1 MQLCRHLWRG
11 RCFLKGTKIRPMTNA
26 TANILLVED
35 VSTLQFFVRNA
46 LSSLPCPYNLITVG
60 TIAEAYERMAEITMD
75 LFIVDIGLPDGDGID
90 FLCDASVLQPNASAV
105 IVTST
110 PSDEHRRRAEQLG
123 VVQIFS
129 KPIQVTQLCSAI
141 CKMLGWQEQAIH
153 EGSNFRATL
162 SGLTPLDI
170 VQLKCMSGASSILE
184 FTNNQRSGRV
194 YFEKGNV
201 AHALLLMEDG
211 TKKLGYDAF
220 AEISG
225 WQAGRVAEVQ
235 DSAPYPHSIKTNW
248 QSLVL
253 EVAHRADEMQ
263 GQAA

>member
-1 MQLCRHLWRG
+1 MSH
-11 RCFLKGTKIRPMTNA
+11 A
-26 TANILLVED
+26 TATILLIED
-35 VSTLQFFVRNA
+35 ISTVQFFVRNA
-46 LSSLPCPYNLITVG
+46 LSSLPRPYTLLTAG
-60 TIAEAYERMAEITMD
+60 TIAQAREQMAGKFVD

-90 FLCDASVLQPNASAV
+90 FLCEAAVLQPQATAI
-105 IVTST
+105 IVTAT
-110 PSDEHRRRAEQLG
+110 PSDEHRARAEQLG
-123 VVQIFS
+123 VVQLLP
-129 KPIQVTQLCSAI
+129 KPIQRAQLCAAVS
-141 CKMLGWQEQAIH
+141 KLLGWSEQNASDV
-153 EGSNFRATL
+153 SNFRATL

-184 FTNNQRSGRV
+184 FTNNHRSGRV

-235 DSAPYPHSIKTNW
+235 DASPYPHSIRTNW

-253 EVAHRADEMQ
+253 EVAHQSDEMH
-263 GQAA
+263 GHAA

>member
-1 MQLCRHLWRG
+1 MQLCPRLWPG
-11 RCFLKGTKIRPMTNA
+11 GCFLKGTKTRPMTHA
-26 TANILLVED
+26 TATILLVED

-46 LSSLPCPYNLITVG
+46 LSSLPCPYNLIIAG
-60 TIAEAYERMAEITMD
+60 TIAEAHERMAEQTVD

-90 FLCDASVLQPNASAV
+90 FLCDASVLQPDASAI

-110 PSDEHRRRAEQLG
+110 PSDHHRLRAEQLG

-129 KPIQVTQLCSAI
+129 KPLQVTKLCSAI
-141 CKMLGWQEQAIH
+141 CKMLGWTGQDTE

-184 FTNNQRSGRV
+184 FTNNRRSGRV

-201 AHALLLMEDG
+201 VHALLLMEDG

-225 WQAGRVAEVQ
+225 WQAGRVSEVH
-235 DSAPYPHSIKTNW
+235 DTEPYPRSIQTNW

-253 EVAHRADEMQ
+253 EVAHKADEMQ
-263 GQAA
+263 GRAA